1 MVCDV
6 DKESPWECSRKV
18 KRMVALAEWRKH
30 HIDSII
36 HPKRIRARIEWSLT
50 LGIKKIVTRQREIKG
65 YRLFREVRLQILY
78 RLAINLN
85 SELGCGINGD
95 RQKLWG
101 FMLL

>member
-1 MVCDV
+1 
-6 DKESPWECSRKV
+6 
-18 KRMVALAEWRKH
+18 MVALAEWRKH

-65 YRLFREVRLQILY
+65 YRLFPEVRLQILY